1 MTESRITLL
10 QPQKPK
16 RPGLFSG
23 AFLAALLGISLTAFV
38 IASYLF
44 FQTARAIILN
54 APQVTNIAGP
64 EQIVAEPGAETP
76 DPAVADA
83 SPPASISQGDAFQL
97 PSLWDARQPVNILL
111 LGIDQR
117 PGTTVQT
124 LTDTMMLITIDPN
137 TGNMGMLSL
146 PRDLLVMV
154 PGYYETTI
162 NVAHVLGYTE
172 KHPGGG
178 PALAKETVAEFTG
191 QPVHYYVRVNFDGFR
206 ALLDEVGCIE
216 IEVPFDIDDP
226 LFPDNNY
233 GYDPLFIPAG
243 LHCMD
248 AELALKYARTR
259 HVDSD
264 FGRMDRQQQ
273 VLLAAKKK
281 VFSTGQLAHLI
292 TRLPTLLSTLSDSLK
307 TDMPLSQQITLA
319 NLGWKLDT
327 AHIRRLVI
335 DDSMIVADFLANGK
349 WVARPRMEVI
359 EPALAAFFQPQPAA
373 PADPEQSAILQS
385 LLAENARIAILN
397 GAPDPT
403 LGERAAAWLAARGY
417 NVIGYGAADRQDYAQ
432 TQMVL
437 LADKPFTRQQLINL
451 FAIGDANIRPGAEPE
466 DQIDI
471 RLILGADF
479 VLPTP

>member
-1 MTESRITLL
+1 MTESRINLL
-10 QPQKPK
+10 QSPKPR
-16 RPGLFSG
+16 RPRLFSG
-23 AFLAALLGISLTAFV
+23 VFLAALLGISLTAFV

-44 FQTARAIILN
+44 FQTARSIILN
-54 APQVTNIAGP
+54 APQITNAAGP
-64 EQIVAEPGAETP
+64 SPAAAEPGEETVVAGSQE
-76 DPAVADA
+76 DQAV
-83 SPPASISQGDAFQL
+83 PVVTQGDDFQL
-97 PSLWDARQPVNILL
+97 PSLWDAREPVNILV

-117 PGTTVQT
+117 PGQTVQT
-124 LTDTMMLITIDPN
+124 RTDTMMLISIDPN
-137 TGNMGMLSL
+137 TGNLGLLSF

-154 PGYYETTI
+154 PGQYETTI
-162 NVAHVLGYTE
+162 NVAHLLGYTE

-178 PALAKETVAEFTG
+178 PALAKETVAEFIG
-191 QPVHYYVRVNFDGFR
+191 QPVHYYVRLNFDGFR
-206 ALLDEVGCIE
+206 ALLDEIGCIE

-243 LHCMD
+243 VHCMD

-264 FGRMDRQQQ
+264 FGRIERQQQ

-292 TRLPTLLSTLSDSLK
+292 TRLPSLINTLSDSLK

-327 AHIRRLVI
+327 AAIRRLVI
-335 DDSMIVADFLANGK
+335 DENMTEADFLPNGK
-349 WVARPRMEVI
+349 WVARPRMELI
-359 EPALAAFFQPQPAA
+359 TPALAAFFNPEQPAA
-373 PADPEQSAILQS
+373 PGGSGNDVLQG
-385 LLAENARIAILN
+385 LLAENARIAVLN
-397 GAPDPT
+397 GAADPT
-403 LGERAAAWLAARGY
+403 LGQGAATWLADQGF
-417 NVIGYGAADRQDYAQ
+417 NVIGFGAADRQDYAQ
-432 TQMVL
+432 TQMTL

-451 FAIGDANIRPGAEPE
+451 FGIGDANIRPGVDPE

-471 RLILGADF
+471 RLIIGADF
-479 VLPTP
+479 TLPTP